1 MRVLF
6 YTIVILL
13 ASTGM
18 ALAEKCTGKWGGQ
31 TATSVM
37 FSGGKKVRYCY
48 KTQCWNA
55 QFAGSTASRLKF
67 TVGSA
72 TVSLRRAGSGYKATW
87 QYKARKA
94 FANLS
99 CR

>member
-1 MRVLF
+1 MRILSLA
-6 YTIVILL
+6 IMALL
-13 ASTGM
+13 ASSGF
-18 ALAEKCTGKWGGQ
+18 AHAERCTGKWGGK
-31 TATSVM
+31 ANTSVS

-48 KTQCWNA
+48 KSQCWNA
-55 QFAGSTASRLKF
+55 RFAGSKASRLNF

-72 TVSLRRAGSGYKATW
+72 TVSLRKAGNGYKAKW
-87 QYKARKA
+87 QHGARKA

>member
-6 YTIVILL
+6 YAVLILL
-13 ASTGM
+13 GSFGIAQ
-18 ALAEKCTGKWGGQ
+18 AEKCTGKWGGQ
-31 TATSVM
+31 ATTSVT
-37 FSGGKKVRYCY
+37 FSGGKKVHYCY

-55 QFAGSTASRLKF
+55 QFAGSKASRLNF
-67 TVGSA
+67 TVGQA
-72 TVSLRRAGSGYKATW
+72 VVSLRKAGRGYKAKW
-87 QYKARKA
+87 QYGARKA